1 VDPPAGPWVV
11 VSRPVPVKPPQAH
24 RATTAHI
31 QAVYPF
37 VGEGGL
43 GGAGPLI
50 GRDLLGGSFCFD
62 PWDLYR
68 QGVLTN
74 PNLIVLGQV
83 GRGKST
89 LVKALIWRQVAWG
102 RQAWIVDP
110 KGEYGA
116 LARACGATPLRLAPG
131 GSIRLNPLDLAVR
144 PRGGRPEA
152 APVPGDAGVRRR
164 AELACSLAASSLGRA
179 LSPPE
184 RTAVELAVRGMV
196 ARVGEPTLPALVQA
210 MLEPDPDLAATVRT
224 DAAGLAQDGRLVAL
238 ELRRLVE
245 GDLAG
250 MFDGPTSPG
259 LSLDAPVVAL
269 DLSAVFASPALAVLM
284 TCATGWLQTI
294 LAERGGPKRL
304 VVVDEAWAV
313 LHDLATARWMQSTF
327 KLARAVG
334 VANVAVVHRLS
345 DLRAAGAAGSAQQ
358 RLAEGLLAD
367 TEVRVVFGQSASEA
381 DTTRHLLR
389 LTVTERD
396 LVVGLPRGVALWKVA
411 DRSFLVEHRIGRFE
425 ADLVDT
431 DGAMRENPRQ
441 LPESGADLAGTE
453 G

>member
-1 VDPPAGPWVV
+1 
-11 VSRPVPVKPPQAH
+11 
-24 RATTAHI
+24 
-31 QAVYPF
+31 
-37 VGEGGL
+37 
-43 GGAGPLI
+43 
-50 GRDLLGGSFCFD
+50 LGGSFCFD

-89 LVKALIWRQVAWG
+89 LVKALIWRQIAWG

-110 KGEYGA
+110 KGEYGP

-131 GSIRLNPLDLAVR
+131 GWIRLNPLDLAVGPTGWAGLSSPSR
-144 PRGGRPEA
+144 PPGPPSLAEA
-152 APVPGDAGVRRR
+152 VRRR

-179 LSPPE
+179 LSPLE
-184 RTAVELAVRGMV
+184 RTAVELAVRAITSRV
-196 ARVGEPTLPALVQA
+196 AQPTLPALVQA
-210 MLEPDPDLAATVRT
+210 LLDPDPEVAATIRT
-224 DAAGLAQDGRLVAL
+224 DATGLAEDGRLVAL

-259 LSLDAPVVAL
+259 LGLHAPVVAL

-284 TCATGWLQTI
+284 TCATGWLQAV
-294 LAERGGPKRL
+294 LAGGGGPKRV

-313 LHDLATARWMQSTF
+313 LHDLATARWLQATF

-345 DLRAAGAAGSAQQ
+345 DLRAAGPAGSAQQ

-367 TEVRVVFGQSASEA
+367 AETRVVFGQAPSEA
-381 DTTRHLLR
+381 DTTRQLLR
-389 LTVTERD
+389 LTMAERD
-396 LVVGLPRGVALWKVA
+396 LVVRLPRGVALWKVG
-411 DRSFLVEHRIGRFE
+411 DRSFLVEHRIGRLE

-431 DGAMRENPRQ
+431 DAAMREPK
-441 LPESGADLAGTE
+441 S
-453 G
+453 

>member
-1 VDPPAGPWVV
+1 VRPPP
-11 VSRPVPVKPPQAH
+11 AH
-24 RATTAHI
+24 RATTAQL

-37 VGEGGL
+37 VAEGGL
-43 GGAGPLI
+43 GGRGPLI

-68 QGVLTN
+68 QGLLTN

-110 KGEYGA
+110 KGEYGP

-131 GSIRLNPLDLAVR
+131 GSIRLNPLDLAVG
-144 PRGGRPEA
+144 PTGRAGLSGPPSLAEA
-152 APVPGDAGVRRR
+152 VRRR

-179 LSPPE
+179 LSPLE
-184 RTAVELAVRGMV
+184 RTAVELAVR
-196 ARVGEPTLPALVQA
+196 ATTSRLAEPTLPALIQA
-210 MLEPDPDLAATVRT
+210 LLDPDPEVAATIRT
-224 DAAGLAQDGRLVAL
+224 DATGLAEDGRLVAL

-259 LSLDAPVVAL
+259 LGLDAPVVAL

-284 TCATGWLQTI
+284 TCATGWLQAV
-294 LAERGGPKRL
+294 LAGGGGPKRI

-313 LHDLATARWMQSTF
+313 LHDLATARWLQATF

-334 VANVAVVHRLS
+334 VANVAVVHRVS

-358 RLAEGLLAD
+358 QLAEGLLAD
-367 TEVRVVFGQSASEA
+367 AETRVVFGQAPSEA
-381 DTTRHLLR
+381 ETTRQLLR
-389 LTVTERD
+389 LTMAERD
-396 LVVGLPRGVALWKVA
+396 LVVHLPRGVALWKVG
-411 DRSFLVEHRIGRFE
+411 DRSFLVEYRIGRLE
-425 ADLVDT
+425 AQLVDT
-431 DGAMRENPRQ
+431 DAAMRE
-441 LPESGADLAGTE
+441 SGS
-453 G
+453 

>member
-1 VDPPAGPWVV
+1 VRPPP
-11 VSRPVPVKPPQAH
+11 AH
-24 RATTAHI
+24 RATTAQL

-37 VGEGGL
+37 VAEGGL
-43 GGAGPLI
+43 GGRGPLI

-110 KGEYGA
+110 KGEYGP

-131 GSIRLNPLDLAVR
+131 GSIRLNPLDLALG
-144 PRGGRPEA
+144 PTGCAGRSGPSGPASLAEA
-152 APVPGDAGVRRR
+152 VRRR
-164 AELACSLAASSLGRA
+164 AELVSSLAASSLGRV

-184 RTAVELAVRGMV
+184 RTAVELAVRATTSRAGQ
-196 ARVGEPTLPALVQA
+196 PTLPALVQA
-210 MLEPDPDLAATVRT
+210 MLDPDPEAAATIRT
-224 DAAGLAQDGRLVAL
+224 DAPGLAEDGRLVAL

-259 LSLDAPVVAL
+259 LGLDAPVVAL

-284 TCATGWLQTI
+284 TCATGWLQTV
-294 LAERGGPKRL
+294 LAGGAGPKRV

-313 LHDLATARWMQSTF
+313 LHDLATARWLQATF
-327 KLARAVG
+327 KLARALG
-334 VANVAVVHRLS
+334 VANLAVVHRLS

-358 RLAEGLLAD
+358 QLAEGLLAD
-367 TEVRVVFGQSASEA
+367 AETRVVFGQAPSEA
-381 DTTRHLLR
+381 ETTRQLLR
-389 LTVTERD
+389 LTMAERD
-396 LVVGLPRGVALWKVA
+396 LVVRLPRGVALWKVG
-411 DRSFLVEHRIGRFE
+411 DRSFLVEHRIGRLE

-431 DGAMRENPRQ
+431 DAAMRE
-441 LPESGADLAGTE
+441 SGS
-453 G
+453 